1 MSKQRDKPTNVWGLK
16 WITVYEQLFINGP
29 HDLLSFLY
37 NFITPMLFSQFSETA
52 GTRGCTE
59 DGCHP
64 GKEAPCWSPQWLVF
78 PRQAPSGG
86 AGAPCLR
93 GQRPSRQQLQAEQ
106 PDQRQVS
113 RGNTCILY
121 VHSGGCYCSLQ
132 ETEEYNSQKYF
143 QECLFLGYFISHSQ
157 CWSCC
162 WRASDWKFIL

>member
-52 GTRGCTE
+52 GTRGCAE

-121 VHSGGCYCSLQ
+121 VHSGVVTVAYKRRQSI
-132 ETEEYNSQKYF
+132 THKNIFRSAYF
-143 QECLFLGYFISHSQ
+143 
-157 CWSCC
+157 
-162 WRASDWKFIL
+162 